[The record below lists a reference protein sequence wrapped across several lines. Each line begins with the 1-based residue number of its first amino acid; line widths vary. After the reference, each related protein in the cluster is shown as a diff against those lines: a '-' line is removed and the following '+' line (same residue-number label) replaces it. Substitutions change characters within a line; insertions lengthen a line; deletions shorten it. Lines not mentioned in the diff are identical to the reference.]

1 MSLAEAVIAPQE
13 RFTATIPVPVLEQR
27 IERARAAMVA
37 EDLDALIVFGSPR
50 MLGSR
55 TKTAGYVQY
64 LAGFAAKPTASTVV
78 LPASGAAAV
87 LAFGVH
93 ERREFS
99 LRSAWLGE
107 IVQAGEQRLHPEAAL
122 RILTDAGIGKGARI
136 GIIGLDELGRSAHEE
151 LAARFDG
158 FRIVAA
164 EGLLDRL
171 RLTRAPEEIEML
183 RISAR
188 ISDAMV
194 AAAFAESARVGASG
208 PSVMA
213 EAEHTGRL
221 LGADPANCWL
231 SIGEAPPTTYYEFME
246 LPARVTD
253 RDRVQLGTTTAYEG
267 YFGQCLRMGV
277 RGRPSAELAAYADIL
292 IQIQDAAL
300 SAMRPGEPL
309 HRVIDVIEDEYA
321 AHAPFTRET
330 DPFRFQSC
338 HGLGL
343 SYVEPGMARDL
354 NPLRD
359 RSLDD
364 SGVRIEKGM
373 VIEVHPNFTVPG
385 LGCVVAGDMALVTDD
400 GATWITE
407 SPRGIWEL

>member
-1 MSLAEAVIAPQE
+1 MSVSQE
-13 RFTATIPVPVLEQR
+13 RFTATIPVAVLQER
-27 IERARAAMVA
+27 ISRVRAAMTA

-64 LAGFAAKPTASTVV
+64 LAGYAAKPTPSTVV
-78 LPASGAAAV
+78 LTASGHAAV

-93 ERREFS
+93 EHREFS
-99 LRSAWLGE
+99 ARSAWFGE
-107 IVQAGEQRLHPEAAL
+107 VVQTGEQRLHPEAAAG
-122 RILTDAGIGKGARI
+122 ILADAGIGHGARI
-136 GIIGLDELGRSAHEE
+136 GVIGIDELTHAAHRALSE
-151 LAARFDG
+151 RFRD

-164 EGLLDRL
+164 ETVLDRL
-171 RLTRAPEEIEML
+171 RLSRAPEEIEML

-188 ISDAMV
+188 ISDAMIE
-194 AAAFAESARVGASG
+194 AAFAESTRAGASG

-213 EAEHTGRL
+213 QIEHTGRL

-231 SIGEAPPTTYYEFME
+231 SIGEAPATTYFEFME
-246 LPARVTD
+246 LPSQITD

-277 RGRPSAELAAYADIL
+277 RGRPSAQLAGYAELL
-292 IQIQDAAL
+292 IQIQEAAL
-300 SAMRPGEPL
+300 EVMRPGAPL
-309 HRVIDVIEDEYA
+309 HRVIDVIEEQYA
-321 AHAPFTRET
+321 KHAPFTRET

-343 SYVEPGMARDL
+343 TYVEPGMARDL

-359 RSLDD
+359 RSLDE
-364 SGVRIEKGM
+364 SGVLIEKGM

-385 LGCVVAGDMALVTDD
+385 LGCIVAGDMALVTED
-400 GATWITE
+400 GAEWITE
-407 SPRGIWEL
+407 SPRGIREL

>member
-1 MSLAEAVIAPQE
+1 MSLVEAAVAPQE
-13 RFTATIPVPVLEQR
+13 RFTATVPVPVLEQR
-27 IERARAAMVA
+27 IERVRAAMIA
-37 EDLDALIVFGSPR
+37 EDLDALVVFGSPR

-55 TKTAGYVQY
+55 TKTAGYVQF
-64 LAGFAAKPTASTVV
+64 LAGYAAKPTPSTVV
-78 LPASGAAAV
+78 VTASGAAAV

-93 ERREFS
+93 EHREFS
-99 LRSAWLGE
+99 RRSAWLGE
-107 IVQAGEQRLHPEAAL
+107 IVLAGEQRLHPEAAARVL
-122 RILTDAGIGKGARI
+122 SDAGIGGGARI
-136 GIIGLDELGRSAHEE
+136 GVIGIDELSHPAHQE
-151 LAARFDG
+151 LAERFRD
-158 FRIVAA
+158 FRIIAA
-164 EGLLDRL
+164 EGVLDHL

-194 AAAFAESARVGASG
+194 AAAFAESTRPGASG

-213 EAEHTGRL
+213 EAEHVGRL
-221 LGADPANCWL
+221 LGADSANCWL
-231 SIGEAPPTTYYEFME
+231 SIGEEPPTTYFEFIE
-246 LPARVTD
+246 LPARITD
-253 RDRVQLGTTTAYEG
+253 RDRVQLGTTTSYEG

-277 RGRPSAELAAYADIL
+277 RGRPSTELAAYADIL

-300 SAMRPGEPL
+300 EVMRPGEPL

-343 SYVEPGMARDL
+343 TYVEPGTARDL

-385 LGCVVAGDMALVTDD
+385 LGCIVAGDMALVTDD
-400 GATWITE
+400 GAVWITE

>member
-1 MSLAEAVIAPQE
+1 MSLAEAVVSPQE
-13 RFTATIPVPVLEQR
+13 RFTATIPVPVLQQR
-27 IERARAAMVA
+27 IERVRAAMA
-37 EDLDALIVFGSPR
+37 ADGLDALIVFGSPR
-50 MLGSR
+50 LLGSR

-64 LAGFAAKPTASTVV
+64 LAGYAAKPTPSTVV
-78 LPASGAAAV
+78 ITASGAAAV

-99 LRSAWLGE
+99 QRSAWLGE
-107 IVQAGEQRLHPEAAL
+107 IVQAGEQRLHPEAAARVL
-122 RILTDAGIGKGARI
+122 SEAGIGKGAQV
-136 GIIGLDELGRSAHEE
+136 GIVGLDELSHPAHQE
-151 LAARFDG
+151 LTERFHDI
-158 FRIVAA
+158 RTVPA

-194 AAAFAESARVGASG
+194 AAAFAESTRPAASG
-208 PSVMA
+208 PSVLA
-213 EAEHTGRL
+213 EIEHTGRL
-221 LGADPANCWL
+221 LGADSANAWL
-231 SIGEAPPTTYYEFME
+231 SIGEAPPTTYFEFME

-253 RDRVQLGTTTAYEG
+253 RDRVQLGTTTSYEG

-277 RGRPSAELAAYADIL
+277 RGSASAELAAWADVL

-300 SAMRPGEPL
+300 AVMRPGAPL
-309 HRVIDVIEDEYA
+309 HSVIDVIEEQYA
-321 AHAPFTRET
+321 EHAPFTRET

-343 SYVEPGMARDL
+343 TYVEPGMARDL

-364 SGVRIEKGM
+364 FGVMIEKGM

-385 LGCVVAGDMALVTDD
+385 LGCIVAGDMALVTDD
-400 GATWITE
+400 GAEWITE